1 MGQSTTI
8 ATTSTSQ
15 DQLNP
20 QPQLLHRHRQQILLP
35 LADNMTKG
43 RSILLRM
50 AFAILI
56 LAIWTGT
63 TSARKGYLGTDTT
76 KPKCTGKGTKCVE
89 MYYWPKT
96 RTPNECMSEINRK
109 KWCATSVK
117 SDNKYKDWDWVVKI
131 VNKDSRRPTG
141 FCRLNNEM
149 ASWNWFFLSF
159 IVSLYSVTDST
170 KLSVRESC
178 RLVNVSQI
186 FSTQARFP
194 YISYPL
200 MLNFLIVYYYY
211 CFVSYI

>member
-1 MGQSTTI
+1 MGIYQNIKNLLLPSYTLQVNNM
-8 ATTSTSQ
+8 ATTKS
-15 DQLNP
+15 
-20 QPQLLHRHRQQILLP
+20 H
-35 LADNMTKG
+35 
-43 RSILLRM
+43 SILRHLTI
-50 AFAILI
+50 AILI

-63 TSARKGYLGTDTT
+63 TSAGQ
-76 KPKCTGKGTKCVE
+76 KCHNGGKKCVAT
-89 MYYWPKT
+89 KADGAKFT
-96 RTPNECMSEINRK
+96 KNECISHWGSL
-109 KWCATSVK
+109 WCADKEKWTS
-117 SDNKYKDWDWVVKI
+117 SSGWTGAVKI

-141 FCRLNNEM
+141 FCRLNNEL

-200 MLNFLIVYYYY
+200 MLNFLIV
-211 CFVSYI
+211 